1 MQFRMLSFFVVIAS
15 CFGLIKPAFT
25 QEKLISDRVFLVPD
39 PKSNS
44 IQFQMIVLA
53 GSSDE
58 TNIEQ
63 FGIAHYLEHVVL
75 VGRNAGHSDT
85 GQKFFADGMSN
96 GWTSQRAT
104 GYIHRFPASSADVSD
119 RLDRLFRFYSE
130 RLKGFEILP
139 EEAVRE
145 RNVVRQE
152 HDLRFAGSPYS
163 SVWIEASRFLYP
175 QSNFGRAIIG
185 TPESIAAFTVEEARN
200 YLARWYRKSNVYFI
214 VTGPISENLVKE
226 TAEKYLKSLDGASPP
241 VREWL
246 VRNQRLAPA
255 KQEFRKSDKRI
266 GTITA
271 SLQRIV
277 SFESKDDL
285 KTMATRM
292 LITNFLSSKLE
303 GSPHSALVEGD
314 KPVASA
320 ISAASLEGALPG
332 MISIALGSVPE
343 EGRTAEEQTTA
354 QKAYLQKLAAD
365 GISEATLERL
375 KKRFARDYARWVE
388 EPQNAPGRLI
398 NWLTMPLPYESLPE
412 LPKAVNSVS
421 KSDIAVMLVAI
432 SKEGRE
438 AVVIFEPKAD

>member
-1 MQFRMLSFFVVIAS
+1 MRFRSSIGFALVF
-15 CFGLIKPAFT
+15 CLGLLNQAYA

-58 TNIEQ
+58 TNIAQ

-85 GQKFFADGMSN
+85 AQRFFADGMSN

-104 GYIHRFPASSADVSD
+104 GYIHRFPASATDVPD

-130 RLKGFEILP
+130 RLKGFEIVP

-152 HDLRFAGSPYS
+152 HDVRYAGNPYS
-163 SVWIEASRFLYP
+163 SIWIDVSRFLYP

-185 TPESIAAFTVEEARN
+185 TPETIAAFTVEEARS

-214 VTGPISENLVKE
+214 VTGPISESLVKE
-226 TAEKYLKSLDGASPP
+226 TAEKNLKGLDSALPP
-241 VREWL
+241 VRDWL
-246 VRNQRLAPA
+246 AQNQQTAPA
-255 KQEFRKSDKRI
+255 VQEFRKSDKRI
-266 GTITA
+266 GSVTA
-271 SLQRIV
+271 SIQRV
-277 SFESKDDL
+277 VPFQSKDAL

-320 ISAASLEGALPG
+320 IAAASLEGALPG
-332 MISIALGSVPE
+332 IISIALGSIPE
-343 EGRTAEEQTTA
+343 EGRTAEEQTLA
-354 QKAYLQKLAAD
+354 QKNYLRKLATD

-398 NWLTMPLPYESLPE
+398 NWLTVPLPYESLAD
-412 LPKAVNSVS
+412 LPKAVDAVT
-421 KSDIAVMLVAI
+421 KTDIAAMLTAL
-432 SKEGRE
+432 SAEGRE